1 MSAVLVHATTIAIGG
16 RGVLILGDSG
26 AGKSDLALRLIVE
39 GALLIADDQTRLT
52 IEGGRLVA
60 TAPTT
65 IAGRMEA
72 RGVGILSAPQIESAT
87 LYLAVELSAKPL
99 ERMPEPSFWR
109 PPGVAAA
116 PHLPLISLSPFE
128 PSALAKLRLALIAVT
143 QT

>member
-26 AGKSDLALRLIVE
+26 AGKSDLALRLMAE
-39 GALLIADDQTRLT
+39 GALLVADDQTRLMLNN
-52 IEGGRLVA
+52 GKLVA
-60 TAPTT
+60 TAPPT
-65 IAGRMEA
+65 IAGRIEA
-72 RGVGILSAPQIESAT
+72 RGVGVLGAPQIESAT
-87 LYLAVELSAKPL
+87 LHLAVELSTKLL
-99 ERMPEPSFWR
+99 ERMPELSFWQ
-109 PPGVAAA
+109 PLGVAAA